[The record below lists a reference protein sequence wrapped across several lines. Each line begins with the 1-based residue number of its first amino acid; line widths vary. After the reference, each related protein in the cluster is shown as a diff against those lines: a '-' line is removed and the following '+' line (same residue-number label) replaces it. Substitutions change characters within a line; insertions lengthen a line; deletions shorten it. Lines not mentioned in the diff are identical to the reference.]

1 MTIDY
6 IKNII
11 DAYLYKL
18 QSINSYD
25 VGLYEEE
32 HSRALKQ
39 FTESFDALNHIHPEL
54 IQVNMPDIVGDED
67 AEHFKQVLEENAAR
81 RYSIDILPTGN
92 YYHDKIM
99 DEDIYTPDYIR
110 WHNENSSKLNL
121 VINYSD
127 ADENKAVYLLN
138 NILLNSLL
146 SLPIGKVNFTF
157 VDINYTGMAGLFT
170 ENLISRYYH
179 DDIIDSP
186 DKFRDRVR
194 LLTEH
199 MSTVMKKYGNAISY
213 NNKNGIIVMPYEVV
227 VLNCYPKRYDGYI
240 DELLPLFENGPKYG
254 VFFIV
259 MNNKDYS
266 LRKEQQQC
274 LLDIKNYQV
283 IDLPETYNYTKGLIS
298 FTPICNNHQFLK
310 VCWNYLNNGE
320 EKVPANKVPSPSLQV
335 KQASKLNGA
344 EFPIGTIL
352 ERHEMTFKLGQVE
365 HVHSFIIGRSGT
377 GKSVLLHDIILGAIQ
392 NYSPKDLQLY
402 LLDCK
407 EGGVEFNRYKDT
419 KHVRALLVDNSDI
432 QTIVEILRDL
442 NTQMRERGKI
452 LREAGVQNID
462 NYNASHSDN
471 KLSRV
476 WVVIDECHV
485 LFEQHKAS
493 ERRARTE
500 IIEIITKVATEGRNQ
515 GIHLIMATQT
525 LANADIPTAILNNI
539 TDRYVLNCAP
549 SDAEKM
555 WSGCS
560 RQNAT
565 LEVGDVI
572 YHNTIGNIPDTQ
584 FHATYI
590 SKEEAERLIK
600 YVIYK
605 ENECPSN
612 GQFYFNGSQVF
623 HFDEDIK
630 EVVSITKNSNL
641 KACAGRSISLLQQPV
656 ILTLKKDH
664 SENVLLTGIDEQEQT
679 TRTAID
685 LLISLVLCNV
695 KNALNYKFYVFDY
708 KDDEDGQYQGIL
720 EYLEKNKLISIVEKS
735 EQGQLYK
742 KIAEGIKNNNSEP
755 AILFL
760 LGQQRFRELNFDIDV
775 EEKPIINDGF
785 GPMNFTSS
793 SGSGFK
799 TYKDALAFILDNGP
813 HFHVHTILQLDKISK
828 LLLEEYVSSKY
839 VYQKFRHLIIL
850 KSDVKDITNLG
861 LSDDIHP
868 ESLNSEVERLRAIY
882 YADGD
887 DGWTLFSPFE
897 FPNECFLSTINK

>member
-146 SLPIGKVNFTF
+146 SLPICKVNFTF

-365 HVHSFIIGRSGT
+365 HVHGFIIGRSGT
-377 GKSVLLHDIILGAIQ
+377 GKSVLLHDIIIGAIQ

-442 NTQMRERGKI
+442 NSQMRERGKI

-462 NYNASHSDN
+462 NYNASHTDN

-500 IIEIITKVATEGRNQ
+500 IIETITKVATEGRNQ